1 MKSTYTLLICFISFF
16 SFGQNLDVKNLDN
29 QIKHLNK
36 EDSLI
41 ILGFKQKFAQHINP
55 NPDSSLYYIH
65 KIRKFSIEKNY
76 LIGITEADYAYA
88 NYFRRIQ
95 KFDSAV
101 VSFKKSSELSKKINY
116 TKGNAL
122 AQNGLCRTYYF
133 LGQLNNASNACKE
146 CLSDAKSVGDLAL
159 ITDTYTAFGNLY
171 SRQNDLKEAVNYFL
185 KADSLHSI
193 TPQRPDIIA
202 AAYQSLG
209 TIYKDLKDYNK
220 SEHYF
225 IKSNEEFSKLPMD
238 VTFYLNTTNIHL
250 GSVYYHK
257 NNLVKADSLLT
268 KMYDY
273 FKKIN
278 EGSSVAQ
285 ISTYLGLIKLKQKNF
300 SDAEKY
306 LKEGFVLNEEKKY
319 SYETA
324 MAALEL
330 GKLFI
335 TKKEPKKAIFYLDKI
350 LSNYND
356 EANKSVK
363 YEAMLKLSKANA
375 LEKKYDKAYALIE
388 EAMKI
393 KDSLN
398 SIQNRAKITEIE
410 AIYQTEKKEQ
420 QIALLKSEKELT
432 AQKQKSQ
439 RNLLIGGLGITTI
452 AGIFLFVLFRN
463 RQKTNA
469 KLKEL
474 DTVKSKFFANISHEF
489 RTPLTLISNPIDEA
503 LEDPSITDKKRDKF
517 IMAKRNSDRLLSLVN
532 QLLDLS
538 KIDAGQLKLH
548 IQKGN
553 ITQLI
558 SALSDSFSYL
568 AKQKQIQYIVDV
580 KHSDIGAYYDKDAIE
595 KIVIN
600 LLSNA
605 IKYTPEHGNVNCSA
619 NINND
624 KLIIEVK
631 NTGQGLKKEELKQV
645 FQRFYQ
651 TSEENNGTGIGLAL
665 VKELVEL
672 HKGSISVDSELNT
685 WTTFKVILPVDKQSF
700 KSEQFVDT
708 CTESINVIANTPLKA
723 IVIDEDINDV
733 EDSELPILLIVEDNA
748 DLRSLLEHTFDNDYK
763 VITANDGEKGIDLA
777 IEHIPDI
784 IISDIMMPIKNGIE
798 LTETL
803 KNDERTSHI
812 PIVLLTAKA
821 GDANELK
828 GIEVGADDYITKP
841 FNSQILITKV
851 SKLIETR
858 QLLQNRYS
866 QELILTPKDIA
877 ITKLDEEFLEKVQVV
892 LNVNL
897 VEASFSIED
906 FSKAVGMSR
915 MQLHR
920 KIKALT
926 GLSASEF
933 IRSQRL
939 KLAAQL
945 LKKSDIN
952 ISEVGYSVGFNDP
965 SYFTKCFKVAYN
977 CTPTEFAKRK

>member
-1 MKSTYTLLICFISFF
+1 
-16 SFGQNLDVKNLDN
+16 
-29 QIKHLNK
+29 
-36 EDSLI
+36 
-41 ILGFKQKFAQHINP
+41 
-55 NPDSSLYYIH
+55 
-65 KIRKFSIEKNY
+65 
-76 LIGITEADYAYA
+76 
-88 NYFRRIQ
+88 
-95 KFDSAV
+95 
-101 VSFKKSSELSKKINY
+101 
-116 TKGNAL
+116 
-122 AQNGLCRTYYF
+122 
-133 LGQLNNASNACKE
+133 
-146 CLSDAKSVGDLAL
+146 
-159 ITDTYTAFGNLY
+159 
-171 SRQNDLKEAVNYFL
+171 
-185 KADSLHSI
+185 
-193 TPQRPDIIA
+193 
-202 AAYQSLG
+202 
-209 TIYKDLKDYNK
+209 
-220 SEHYF
+220 
-225 IKSNEEFSKLPMD
+225 
-238 VTFYLNTTNIHL
+238 
-250 GSVYYHK
+250 
-257 NNLVKADSLLT
+257 
-268 KMYDY
+268 
-273 FKKIN
+273 
-278 EGSSVAQ
+278 
-285 ISTYLGLIKLKQKNF
+285 
-300 SDAEKY
+300 
-306 LKEGFVLNEEKKY
+306 
-319 SYETA
+319 
-324 MAALEL
+324 
-330 GKLFI
+330 
-335 TKKEPKKAIFYLDKI
+335 
-350 LSNYND
+350 
-356 EANKSVK
+356 
-363 YEAMLKLSKANA
+363 MLKLSKANA

-398 SIQNRAKITEIE
+398 IIQNLAKITEIE
-410 AIYQTEKKEQ
+410 DIYQTEKKEQ

-877 ITKLDEEFLEKVQVV
+877 ITNLDEEFLEKVQVV